1 MMKMRTGWCLS
12 LLANLLWLLRHA
24 DTKLHCQELFYLR
37 KLIKF
42 LCYQIGVHIILFLTE
57 MSAFSFM
64 INIINI
70 IFYVVNFNNK
80 KVLLLILIIKKFY

>member
-1 MMKMRTGWCLS
+1 
-12 LLANLLWLLRHA
+12 
-24 DTKLHCQELFYLR
+24 
-37 KLIKF
+37 
-42 LCYQIGVHIILFLTE
+42 

-80 KVLLLILIIKKFY
+80 KVLLTAKLKMPDFNQT